1 MTPDRPALIGRAR
14 YMVFCVCQAQCFVNT
29 IEVEASLLADFLR
42 HSLDGMAAL
51 CNYAR
56 HLHAAPAPFIRQ
68 YGSRMTEWGP
78 ALAIILGIVEGLTEF
93 LPVSSTGHLILAGHA
108 FGFTGEV
115 AANAEISI
123 QLGAIL
129 AVVAYEREK
138 LKILIAR
145 AVDEQADLRQSLSS
159 PVNGSWSVLLHRSMA
174 SHPHLW
180 FLIGLGIAFLPAG
193 LIGFATHGW
202 IKAHLFSPQT
212 VAVTSVIGG
221 IIILVVEAR
230 RTTATVQQLEHVGVR
245 DALLIGLAQCAAL
258 IPGMSRSGSTI
269 IGGLLVGLDRK
280 VATEYS
286 FFLAL
291 PTLIIATCYQ
301 MWKSRDVFHSEDFV
315 ALGIGLLVSF
325 IVAWIVIAAFLTF
338 VKRHSLRPFAYYRI
352 VMGLIVLYVFGY

>member
-1 MTPDRPALIGRAR
+1 M
-14 YMVFCVCQAQCFVNT
+14 N
-29 IEVEASLLADFLR
+29 
-42 HSLDGMAAL
+42 
-51 CNYAR
+51 
-56 HLHAAPAPFIRQ
+56 
-68 YGSRMTEWGP
+68 EWGP
-78 ALAIILGIVEGLTEF
+78 ALAVILGIVEGLTEF

-138 LKILIAR
+138 LKTLFSR
-145 AVDEQADLRQSLSS
+145 ALGEQADFRQFLSMPANLSLAARLR
-159 PVNGSWSVLLHRSMA
+159 RSMVL
-174 SHPHLW
+174 HPHLW
-180 FLIGLGIAFLPAG
+180 FLIGLGAAFLPAG
-193 LIGFATHGW
+193 LVGLATHGW

-212 VAVTSVIGG
+212 VAITSMIGG
-221 IIILVVEAR
+221 VIIIAVEAR
-230 RTTATVQQLEHVGVR
+230 RTTGTVQQLEQVCFR
-245 DALLIGLAQCAAL
+245 DAVFIGLAQCASL

-301 MWKSRDVFHSEDFV
+301 MWKARDVFRPDDFL
-315 ALGIGLLVSF
+315 ALGVGLLVSF

-352 VMGLIVLYVFGY
+352 VLGIVVLYIFGF

>member
-1 MTPDRPALIGRAR
+1 M
-14 YMVFCVCQAQCFVNT
+14 N
-29 IEVEASLLADFLR
+29 
-42 HSLDGMAAL
+42 
-51 CNYAR
+51 
-56 HLHAAPAPFIRQ
+56 
-68 YGSRMTEWGP
+68 EWGP

-129 AVVAYEREK
+129 AVVAYERQK
-138 LKILIAR
+138 LMTLVTR
-145 AVDEQADLRQSLSS
+145 AIGEQADLRQSLSR
-159 PVNGSWSVLLHRSMA
+159 PMRRSWPALLRQSMTM
-174 SHPHLW
+174 HPHLW
-180 FLIGLGIAFLPAG
+180 FLIGLGAAFLPAG
-193 LIGFATHGW
+193 VIGFATHGW

-221 IIILVVEAR
+221 FIILAVEAR
-230 RTTATVQQLEHVGVR
+230 RTQSQVQQLEQVGFRNAVV
-245 DALLIGLAQCAAL
+245 IGLAQCASL

-301 MWKSRDVFHSEDFV
+301 MWKSRELFRSDDYA
-315 ALGIGLLVSF
+315 ALAVGLLVSF
-325 IVAWIVIAAFLTF
+325 FVAWMVIAAFLTF

-352 VMGLIVLYVFGY
+352 VMGVVVLYIFGF

>member
-1 MTPDRPALIGRAR
+1 M
-14 YMVFCVCQAQCFVNT
+14 N
-29 IEVEASLLADFLR
+29 
-42 HSLDGMAAL
+42 
-51 CNYAR
+51 
-56 HLHAAPAPFIRQ
+56 
-68 YGSRMTEWGP
+68 EWGP
-78 ALAIILGIVEGLTEF
+78 GLAVILGIVEGLTEF

-138 LKILIAR
+138 LKTLLSR
-145 AVDEQADLRQSLSS
+145 AAGEQADFRLSLSH
-159 PVNGSWSVLLHRSMA
+159 PTNLSWSERLRRSMVLHR
-174 SHPHLW
+174 HLW
-180 FLIGLGIAFLPAG
+180 FLIGLGAAFLPAG

-202 IKAHLFSPQT
+202 IKTHLFSPQT
-212 VAVTSVIGG
+212 VAITSMIGG
-221 IIILVVEAR
+221 IIILAVEAR
-230 RTTATVQQLEHVGVR
+230 RTTATVQQLEQVCLR
-245 DALLIGLAQCAAL
+245 DAVFIGLAQCASL

-301 MWKSRDVFHSEDFV
+301 MWKSRDVFRSDDFL
-315 ALGIGLLVSF
+315 ALGVGLLVSF
-325 IVAWIVIAAFLTF
+325 LVAWVVIAAFLTF

-352 VMGLIVLYVFGY
+352 AMGLVVLYIFGL

>member
-1 MTPDRPALIGRAR
+1 M
-14 YMVFCVCQAQCFVNT
+14 N
-29 IEVEASLLADFLR
+29 
-42 HSLDGMAAL
+42 
-51 CNYAR
+51 
-56 HLHAAPAPFIRQ
+56 
-68 YGSRMTEWGP
+68 EWGP
-78 ALAIILGIVEGLTEF
+78 ALAVILGIVEGLTEF

-138 LKILIAR
+138 LRSLFSR
-145 AVDEQADLRQSLSS
+145 ALGEQAELRQSLSDPAS
-159 PVNGSWSVLLHRSMA
+159 SSRIAVIRRSMIVH
-174 SHPHLW
+174 SHLW
-180 FLIGLGIAFLPAG
+180 FLIGLGAAFLPAG

-202 IKAHLFSPQT
+202 IKANLFSPQT
-212 VAVTSVIGG
+212 VAVTSVLGG
-221 IIILVVEAR
+221 IIILLVESR
-230 RTTATVQQLEHVGVR
+230 RTAGTVHQLEQVRLR
-245 DALLIGLAQCAAL
+245 DAVYIGLAQCASL

-301 MWKSRDVFHSEDFV
+301 MWKSRDVFRSEDFV

-325 IVAWIVIAAFLTF
+325 LVAWIVIAAFLTF
-338 VKRHSLRPFAYYRI
+338 VKRHTLRPFAYYRI
-352 VMGLIVLYVFGY
+352 VMGVMVLYLFGI

>member
-1 MTPDRPALIGRAR
+1 M
-14 YMVFCVCQAQCFVNT
+14 N
-29 IEVEASLLADFLR
+29 
-42 HSLDGMAAL
+42 
-51 CNYAR
+51 
-56 HLHAAPAPFIRQ
+56 
-68 YGSRMTEWGP
+68 EWGP
-78 ALAIILGIVEGLTEF
+78 ALAVILGIVEGLTEF

-138 LKILIAR
+138 LKSLISCAYG
-145 AVDEQADLRQSLSS
+145 EQAQLRQSLSGPAGTS
-159 PVNGSWSVLLHRSMA
+159 RSAVIRRSMIL
-174 SHPHLW
+174 HPHLW
-180 FLIGLGIAFLPAG
+180 FLIGLGAAFLPAG

-212 VAVTSVIGG
+212 VAVTSVLGG
-221 IIILVVEAR
+221 IIILFVEAR
-230 RTTATVQQLEHVGVR
+230 RTVGTVQQLEQVRLR
-245 DALLIGLAQCAAL
+245 DAVFIGLAQCASL

-301 MWKSRDVFHSEDFV
+301 MWKSRDVFRSEDFV
-315 ALGIGLLVSF
+315 AVGIGLVVSF
-325 IVAWIVIAAFLTF
+325 LVAWIVIAAFLTF
-338 VKRHSLRPFAYYRI
+338 VKRHTLRPFAYYRI
-352 VMGLIVLYVFGY
+352 VMGLIVLYLFGI

>member
-1 MTPDRPALIGRAR
+1 M
-14 YMVFCVCQAQCFVNT
+14 N
-29 IEVEASLLADFLR
+29 
-42 HSLDGMAAL
+42 
-51 CNYAR
+51 
-56 HLHAAPAPFIRQ
+56 
-68 YGSRMTEWGP
+68 EWGP
-78 ALAIILGIVEGLTEF
+78 ALAVILGIVEGMTEF

-138 LKILIAR
+138 LKVLLAR
-145 AVDEQADLRQSLSS
+145 AAGEQADLRHFLSS
-159 PVNGSWSVLLHRSMA
+159 SSNGSWSTRLRKSMVL
-174 SHPHLW
+174 HPNLW
-180 FLIGLGIAFLPAG
+180 FLIGLGAAFLPAG

-212 VAVTSVIGG
+212 VAITSVLGG
-221 IIILVVEAR
+221 IIILAVEAR
-230 RTTATVQQLEHVGVR
+230 PRAGTVQQLEQVGLR
-245 DALLIGLAQCAAL
+245 DAVFIGLAQCASL

-301 MWKSRDVFHSEDFV
+301 MWKSRDVFRSDDFL
-315 ALGIGLLVSF
+315 ALAVGLLVSF
-325 IVAWIVIAAFLTF
+325 LVAWLVIAAFLTF

-352 VMGLIVLYVFGY
+352 AMGLVVLYLFGF

>member
-1 MTPDRPALIGRAR
+1 M
-14 YMVFCVCQAQCFVNT
+14 N
-29 IEVEASLLADFLR
+29 
-42 HSLDGMAAL
+42 
-51 CNYAR
+51 
-56 HLHAAPAPFIRQ
+56 
-68 YGSRMTEWGP
+68 EWGP

-138 LKILIAR
+138 LKTLVSR
-145 AVDEQADLRQSLSS
+145 AAVEQANLLQYLSS
-159 PVNGSWSVLLHRSMA
+159 PNGESWSALLRHSMVL
-174 SHPHLW
+174 HPNLW
-180 FLIGLGIAFLPAG
+180 FLIGLGVAFLPAG
-193 LIGFATHGW
+193 VIGFATHGW

-212 VAVTSVIGG
+212 VAITSVIGG
-221 IIILVVEAR
+221 IIILLVEAR
-230 RTTATVQQLEHVGVR
+230 GTRRTVQQLEKVRFR
-245 DALLIGLAQCAAL
+245 DAVCIGLAQCAAL

-301 MWKSRDVFHSEDFV
+301 MWKSRNVFRTEDFL

-325 IVAWIVIAAFLTF
+325 LVAWLVIAAFLTF

-352 VMGLIVLYVFGY
+352 VMGLVVLYLFGL

>member
-1 MTPDRPALIGRAR
+1 M
-14 YMVFCVCQAQCFVNT
+14 
-29 IEVEASLLADFLR
+29 S
-42 HSLDGMAAL
+42 
-51 CNYAR
+51 
-56 HLHAAPAPFIRQ
+56 
-68 YGSRMTEWGP
+68 EWGP

-138 LKILIAR
+138 LKTLVSCA
-145 AVDEQADLRQSLSS
+145 ADEQAHLRQFLSS
-159 PVNGSWSVLLHRSMA
+159 PNGESWSVLFRHSMA
-174 SHPHLW
+174 IHPHLW
-180 FLIGLGIAFLPAG
+180 FLIGLGVAFLPAG

-212 VAVTSVIGG
+212 VAITSVIGG
-221 IIILVVEAR
+221 IIILLVEAR
-230 RTTATVQQLEHVGVR
+230 RTRGTVQQLEKVGVR
-245 DALLIGLAQCAAL
+245 DAVFIGLAQCASL

-301 MWKSRDVFHSEDFV
+301 MWKSRDVFRSEDFL

-325 IVAWIVIAAFLTF
+325 VVAWLVIAAFLTF

-352 VMGLIVLYVFGY
+352 AMGLVVLYLFGL